1 MAAKVIFLRAV
12 GLALLAIV
20 GLSPFAARAVESEF
34 SGVTDYFFDP
44 NPQEIVPK
52 LHNWEIKLSK
62 ADSENGVYEIVQITK
77 ALDPDPKTPAI
88 TTNVLVEPRLI
99 ARTQD
104 GQGIVAFKLYVG
116 DKEPHPNMGR
126 QGNSGEPII
135 FSGNGTAN
143 GSSGWIV
150 FPGSKIEP
158 VTLARKGTPLTDGKL
173 NLIQFIVTNA
183 RGKKFQADV
192 ILRRK

>member
-1 MAAKVIFLRAV
+1 
-12 GLALLAIV
+12 
-20 GLSPFAARAVESEF
+20 
-34 SGVTDYFFDP
+34 VTDYFFDP

-52 LHNWEIKLSK
+52 LHNWEIKLNR
-62 ADSENGVYEIVQITK
+62 AASENGAYEIVQITRT
-77 ALDPDPKTPAI
+77 LDPDPKTPAI
-88 TTNVLVEPRLI
+88 VTDVLVESRLI

-104 GQGIVAFKLYVG
+104 GEGIVAFQLYIG

-135 FSGNGTAN
+135 FSRNGTAK

-150 FPGSKIEP
+150 FPGSKIQP
-158 VTLARKGTPLTDGKL
+158 LTPARKGTPLADGRL
-173 NLIQFIVTNA
+173 TLIQFIITNA
-183 RGKKFQADV
+183 HGKKFQADV